1 MTELQCKKRCIQE
14 VEVETQATKEERR
27 NIAQACGDGVRKAKA
42 KLDLKLARDVSGN
55 EMLFIRKRL
64 HKENMVLLLSG
75 TNVLVTADTDKGEI
89 VDVFFGSD
97 FTNKVSQA
105 FCHKARFKE
114 RRNYKLG
121 KRIEAGIFYLT
132 SLWAQGDRIQGC

>member
-1 MTELQCKKRCIQE
+1 M
-14 VEVETQATKEERR
+14 EVETQATKKELR

-42 KLDLKLARDVSGN
+42 KLDLKLARDVNGN
-55 EMLFIRKRL
+55 EMLFIRKRI

-75 TNVLVTADTDKGEI
+75 TNVLVTADTDKGGI

-121 KRIEAGIFYLT
+121 RGLKREFFT
-132 SLWAQGDRIQGC
+132 